1 MTLVGDN
8 SLLDELRIM
17 TSVELFLNSSFYI
30 KHPVLIAAFE
40 KHGVDITRSFN
51 NLLPFISSFEST
63 SRFDV
68 PEDIIKN
75 EAILNCH
82 DKQWCSFLC
91 MLGLSSAISVNIS
104 SYYPDCGL
112 EKYKLLFNC
121 KIEPR
126 EVFKRTDEIHILFC
140 FNGTVKTG
148 DFFTP
153 NHFVP
158 LIVEEI
164 GNKRK
169 QNNVSSVT
177 VKKPFPSES
186 FVQSKLSFWTITCS
200 NKLIFPK
207 LKAVSSK
214 PKKFAKLSFKNESS
228 QY

>member
-1 MTLVGDN
+1 MSECKQSKVKMVDWLTKKQHQHEVYIFVFLRSEASGNCLYSSVSLALVGDN

-112 EKYKLLFNC
+112 EKYKLY
-121 KIEPR
+121 
-126 EVFKRTDEIHILFC
+126 
-140 FNGTVKTG
+140 
-148 DFFTP
+148 
-153 NHFVP
+153 
-158 LIVEEI
+158 IV
-164 GNKRK
+164 
-169 QNNVSSVT
+169 
-177 VKKPFPSES
+177 
-186 FVQSKLSFWTITCS
+186 
-200 NKLIFPK
+200 
-207 LKAVSSK
+207 
-214 PKKFAKLSFKNESS
+214 
-228 QY
+228 